1 MKSKTSLT
9 LSEDLVASIDKLAG
23 PKMSRSAYI
32 EQILREFVDR
42 RAQAR
47 RGAREVAAINRHA
60 AQLNS
65 EMSDAL
71 TFQVNSADELGA
83 ASSTGCVDLRVTQ
96 NRLVSSL
103 SSAANHLSIQ
113 ATPLSSA
120 LQYSRSGTDSPPR
133 FR

>member
-23 PKMSRSAYI
+23 AKMSRSAYI

-47 RGAREVAAINRHA
+47 KSAREVAAINRHS

-71 TFQVNSADELGA
+71 TFQVNSADE
-83 ASSTGCVDLRVTQ
+83 
-96 NRLVSSL
+96 
-103 SSAANHLSIQ
+103 
-113 ATPLSSA
+113 
-120 LQYSRSGTDSPPR
+120 
-133 FR
+133 